1 MKKNKRGISLIVL
14 IVTIIVIIILAA
26 AVILT
31 LSKNNP
37 VESAREARFK
47 EDIRNF
53 QSDLSMYLGNQI
65 LTDIYGT
72 REKIT
77 SSETPSLEE
86 MKKYISSF
94 TKKYEKKLGIEE
106 DELVYFPN
114 EVSTK
119 EKKWL
124 DDLGIMPAGFTI
136 HEAYEECFMWKGNTI
151 TGYYEDKLKEYLK
164 ETNGVLKIPKRCDD
178 IGTYAFSNCDLFTSV
193 IFQDE
198 KEISIQNQAFR
209 YCENLRN
216 VHISKTVILIGKL
229 VFNRLDNLV
238 TIEVDEENP
247 NYSSKDGILYNKDK
261 TTLIAAPGTIETCK
275 IPDTV
280 KIIGGYAFENCE
292 KLKEVEFPKGL
303 TEISYWGFGD
313 CYSLTNITLPESL
326 VKIGNNAFCGCRSLK
341 GEIIIPDNVESIGGS
356 VFSNCH
362 NITKVILGKKVK
374 EIENNAFYACNS
386 QTEFEVDKENN
397 YFNTYD
403 GVLYD
408 KNLTKIVYIPYGKK
422 GQLNI
427 PKTFTT
433 FSLTYNN
440 LSQNK
445 QITKIEV
452 DSNNPNYSSQDGILY
467 DKNKT
472 NLIFAPSGLSV
483 ENLTILDSVENI
495 SDSAF
500 NYCRNVTG
508 SLYIP
513 EGVKSIGSSSFS
525 DTGLSG
531 EVNIPSSVTTLG
543 KNIFRGVRN
552 ITKIN
557 INEGNAN
564 YSSQDGIVYN
574 KDKSTLLFAPEGI
587 TINNLTLPDSVRIIE
602 ERAFYGCNNISGIL
616 KLNNNLE
623 TIKEDAFCQTCISE
637 AIIPA
642 TVTTIENNAFYLC
655 YYLKKIKCVAN
666 SKPDGWDNYWF
677 YGNNISIEWGYS
689 E

>member
-1 MKKNKRGISLIVL
+1 MKNNKRGISLIVL

-136 HEAYEECFMWKGNTI
+136 HEAYEDCFEWSDDYI

-164 ETNGVLKIPKRCDD
+164 ETNGVLKIPKRCSGFYD
-178 IGTYAFSNCDLFTSV
+178 YAFNGCNLFTSL
-193 IFQDE
+193 IFQDY
-198 KEISIQNQAFR
+198 KDISVCDYSIR
-209 YCENLRN
+209 SCRNLKN
-216 VHISKTVILIGKL
+216 IKISKTVTFIKEGNFTACEDL
-229 VFNRLDNLV
+229 VSF
-238 TIEVDEENP
+238 EVDEENP

-483 ENLTILDSVENI
+483 ENLTILDSVQNI
-495 SDSAF
+495 SDYAF
-500 NYCRNVTG
+500 SSCENVTG
-508 SLYIP
+508 SLHIP
-513 EGVKSIGSSSFS
+513 EGVKSIGSSSFAY
-525 DTGLSG
+525 TGLSG

-543 KNIFRGVRN
+543 KNIFEDSKK

-557 INEGNAN
+557 IDEGNQN
-564 YSSQDGIVYN
+564 YSSQEGVVYN
-574 KDKSTLLFAPEGI
+574 KNKSTLLFAPEGV

-602 ERAFYGCNNISGIL
+602 KRAFDDCRNISGTL
-616 KLNNNLE
+616 RLNNNLE
-623 TIKEDAFCQTCISE
+623 TIKENAFWNTDISE
-637 AIIPA
+637 VIIPA
-642 TVTTIENNAFYLC
+642 TVTNIEVGAFAYCYLLRNIRC
-655 YYLKKIKCVAN
+655 GSN
-666 SKPDGWDNYWF
+666 SKPDGWDEYWI
-677 YGNNISIEWGYS
+677 YECNPIIEWGYT

>member
-136 HEAYEECFMWKGNTI
+136 HEAYEDCFEWENNKI
-151 TGYYEDKLKEYLK
+151 TGYHEDKLKEYLK
-164 ETNGVLKIPKRCDD
+164 ETNGVLKIPKRCET
-178 IGTYAFSNCDLFTSV
+178 IGFYTFDNCDLFTSL
-193 IFQDE
+193 IFQDY
-198 KEISIQNQAFR
+198 KNIYLSTVSFVN
-209 YCENLRN
+209 CKNLRN
-216 VHISKTVILIGKL
+216 VYISKTVITIEYDQFLHCG
-229 VFNRLDNLV
+229 NLV
-238 TIEVDEENP
+238 NIQVDEENP
-247 NYSSKDGILYNKDK
+247 KYSSKDGVLYNKDK
-261 TTLIAAPGTIETCK
+261 TKLIMAPNAIEICK

-280 KIIGGYAFENCE
+280 KIIGECSFEYCE
-292 KLKEVEFPKGL
+292 KLREIEFAEGL
-303 TEISYWGFGD
+303 NEIATSAFHT
-313 CYSLTNITLPESL
+313 CRSLQNITLPESL
-326 VKIGNNAFCGCRSLK
+326 VKIGSCAFIASNLTGTIK
-341 GEIIIPDNVESIGGS
+341 IPDNVEYIGS
-356 VFSNCH
+356 SAFQNCD

-374 EIENNAFYACNS
+374 EIERNAFEFCS
-386 QTEFEVDKENN
+386 LQTEFEVDSENN
-397 YFNTYD
+397 YFNTYE

-408 KNLTKIVYIPYGKK
+408 KNLTKIVYVPYGKK

-427 PKTFTT
+427 PETFTT
-433 FSLTYNN
+433 FSRTGNN
-440 LSQNK
+440 LNGNR

-452 DSNNPNYSSQDGILY
+452 DNNNPNYSSQDGILY

-472 NLIFAPSGLSV
+472 NLIFVPLELVV
-483 ENLTILDSVENI
+483 ENLTILDSVQSISDYAFYYCENI
-495 SDSAF
+495 
-500 NYCRNVTG
+500 TG

-513 EGVKSIGSSSFS
+513 EGVKSIGNNSFYN
-525 DTGLSG
+525 TGLSG
-531 EVNIPSSVTTLG
+531 EINIPSSVTFLG
-543 KNIFRGVRN
+543 ENNFKESAN

-557 INEGNAN
+557 IDERNQN

-574 KDKSTLLFAPEGI
+574 KDKSTLLFAPDGV

-602 ERAFYGCNNISGIL
+602 ESAFDGCKNISGTL

-623 TIKEDAFCQTCISE
+623 TIKEYAFCSTHISE
-637 AIIPA
+637 VIIPA
-642 TVTTIENNAFYLC
+642 TVKTIENCAFYIGT
-655 YYLKKIKCVAN
+655 YLKNIRCGAN
-666 SKPDGWDNYWF
+666 SKPDGWDKNCF
-677 YGNNISIEWGYS
+677 YGCSPEIEWGYT